1 MVEVCMCSPESRKLG
16 EFDLIREVRKSL
28 SGKVMI
34 ELKSNR
40 SEVNQIFMKNNLSKL
55 ILITNGA
62 YGIYAIPFS
71 HMQEHWPIS

>member
-1 MVEVCMCSPESRKLG
+1 MCSPESRKLG
-16 EFDLIREVRKSL
+16 EFDLIREVRESL

-40 SEVNQIFMKNNLSKL
+40 SEVNQICYEKQLIKL
-55 ILITNGA
+55 ILITNRA

-71 HMQEHWPIS
+71 HIQEHWLIS